1 MPILIAAVIA
11 VGGLCLLDLLLT
23 FGVIRRLRE
32 HTDILSNGP
41 GAASSVTSLE
51 PGQSPAAFTAV
62 TTSGELVT
70 GATGLRVAA
79 FFSSSCSA
87 CPERVAPFLAY
98 LSRHHMSRDSVLA
111 VVSQDDSAP
120 APYLGQLAEAAQAC
134 AEPENGEIAQA
145 FGVTGFPA
153 FCLLDADGAVLASG
167 YDPAALPEPAMV

>member
-51 PGQSPAAFTAV
+51 PGQSPAAFAAV
-62 TTSGELVT
+62 TTSGEPVT
-70 GATGLRVAA
+70 GAGLRVAA

-98 LSRHHMSRDSVLA
+98 LSRHRISQDSVLV
-111 VVSQDDSAP
+111 VVSQDDDAP
-120 APYLGQLAEAAQAC
+120 APYLDQLAEAAQAC
-134 AEPENGEIAQA
+134 TEPEGGEIAKA

-167 YDPAALPEPAMV
+167 YDPAALPEPAMA

>member
-32 HTDILSNGP
+32 HKDILSNGP

-51 PGQSPAAFTAV
+51 PGQSPAAFAAV
-62 TTSGELVT
+62 TTSGEPVT
-70 GATGLRVAA
+70 GAGLRVAA

-98 LSRHHMSRDSVLA
+98 LRRHRI
-111 VVSQDDSAP
+111 SQDDDAP
-120 APYLGQLAEAAQAC
+120 APYLDQLAEAAQAC
-134 AEPENGEIAQA
+134 TEPEGGEIAKA

-167 YDPAALPEPAMV
+167 YDPAALPEPAMA